1 MNDLLPA
8 GDGRPIVL
16 YMKIV
21 LSSLA
26 SQILA
31 ASLPMLWTTFRYIS
45 QEKAT
50 GSPRLPGIVR
60 KPVFRVVPDSVLII
74 HCDLF
79 YDWPSQK

>member
-50 GSPRLPGIVR
+50 GLAAVAGDCSKTCFQGC
-60 KPVFRVVPDSVLII
+60 S
-74 HCDLF
+74 
-79 YDWPSQK
+79 